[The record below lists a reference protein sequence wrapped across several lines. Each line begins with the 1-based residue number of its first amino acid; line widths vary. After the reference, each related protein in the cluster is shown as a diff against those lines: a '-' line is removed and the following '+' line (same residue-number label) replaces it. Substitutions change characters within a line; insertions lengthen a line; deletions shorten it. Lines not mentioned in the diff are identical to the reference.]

1 MCGSSQWFADEM
13 DTYTYAMCYM
23 LETFLAM
30 LDGNRSKRGY
40 ENTHSCVYGEHVLP
54 SYITSCGDCNLVT
67 AMFSLCRTLDLLQN
81 GGITSGNDILVAF
94 RILHVSAK
102 RLEMKLMDKKCFGCF
117 RNTLAACFA
126 FASEFGRFWCNF
138 VFLDGMMMFFNNWFA
153 WFSTTN

>member
-1 MCGSSQWFADEM
+1 MRASS
-13 DTYTYAMCYM
+13 
-23 LETFLAM
+23 
-30 LDGNRSKRGY
+30 
-40 ENTHSCVYGEHVLP
+40 VP
-54 SYITSCGDCNLVT
+54 SYTTSCGDCNLVT

-81 GGITSGNDILVAF
+81 GGITSRNDVILVAF
-94 RILHVSAK
+94 LILHVSAK

-138 VFLDGMMMFFNNWFA
+138 VSWMVFFNSWFA